1 MNQSNPTLAKRIAD
15 LERQLSSTKDLL
27 ESSMLSEAAAKQYA
41 EEVDKQ
47 NQALAAQVEALHKAI
62 ETALHGT
69 VFDEVG
75 NRDDDGL
82 IPFHETKTAVI
93 VLQNALAATPQHHL
107 RQVRADAGRDGFIA
121 GYMLCNDDSPLIK
134 HNYEGFANQYH
145 ASILAGKE

>member
-1 MNQSNPTLAKRIAD
+1 MEKKLSEYIEAYRIDRPDEWTMDEFVRKA
-15 LERQLSSTKDLL
+15 TKL
-27 ESSMLSEAAAKQYA
+27 ESER
-41 EEVDKQ
+41 
-47 NQALAAQVEALHKAI
+47 NALAAQVEALHKAI

-82 IPFHETKTAVI
+82 IPFRETKTAVS
-93 VLQNALAATPQHHL
+93 VLQNALKITTQNHL

-121 GYMLCNDDSPLIK
+121 GYMLCNDGSPLIK
-134 HNYEGFANQYH
+134 HNYEGVADKYH